1 MKTTKCLP
9 LFLKNLSDD
18 ATVRSDT
25 YTIFLLYRQFLSRVP
40 AELRLQQHAVHS
52 ALPITREEG
61 GGKGGR
67 NGGRGGEKG
76 GGDGEGAGGG
86 GGADEAYIIYSH

>member
-1 MKTTKCLP
+1 MQ
-9 LFLKNLSDD
+9 LSDQIYI
-18 ATVRSDT
+18 RF
-25 YTIFLLYRQFLSRVP
+25 FLLYRQFLSRVP

-86 GGADEAYIIYSH
+86 VQMRRI

>member
-1 MKTTKCLP
+1 MQ
-9 LFLKNLSDD
+9 LSDQIYI
-18 ATVRSDT
+18 RF
-25 YTIFLLYRQFLSRVP
+25 FLPYRQFLSRVP

-67 NGGRGGEKG
+67 NGGRGGEKEG
-76 GGDGEGAGGG
+76 GGTGKGRGGVG
-86 GGADEAYIIYSH
+86 VVQMRRI